1 MSEYENRG
9 SAYEDD
15 PQQNL
20 GSELRTLLDR
30 DFGTDNEE
38 KLRYVKASLERMR
51 AEQENLSTGDAVNY
65 GDSEISKMVDLENDI
80 PTYELVQTE
89 LENILGVKGATTV
102 ENDSIQELDG
112 VH

>member
-1 MSEYENRG
+1 MSEYVNIG
-9 SAYEDD
+9 SIYEDD

-30 DFGTDNEE
+30 DFGTDDEE

-51 AEQENLSTGDAVNY
+51 EEKKNLSAGDSVYY
-65 GDSEISKMVDLENDI
+65 GDSEINKMVELENDI
-80 PTYELVQTE
+80 PTYELVRTE
-89 LENILGVKGATTV
+89 LESILGVKGSTTV
-102 ENDSIQELDG
+102 ENDSTQELDG